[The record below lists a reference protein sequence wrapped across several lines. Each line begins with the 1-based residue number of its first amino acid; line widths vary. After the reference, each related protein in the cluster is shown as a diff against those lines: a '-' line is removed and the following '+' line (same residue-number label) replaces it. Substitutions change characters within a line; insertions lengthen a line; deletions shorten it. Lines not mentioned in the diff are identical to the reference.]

1 MNQKKILVMIKNIFQ
16 YTEYLCYL
24 VFSFLFPEIFLV
36 HTEFILMCDNINGMV
51 SIKYYEHFK
60 EYDIIN

>member
-1 MNQKKILVMIKNIFQ
+1 ML
-16 YTEYLCYL
+16 
-24 VFSFLFPEIFLV
+24 FSVLFFFPEIFLV

>member
-1 MNQKKILVMIKNIFQ
+1 ML
-16 YTEYLCYL
+16 
-24 VFSFLFPEIFLV
+24 FSVLFFFPEIFLV
-36 HTEFILMCDNINGMV
+36 HTEFILMCDNINGML